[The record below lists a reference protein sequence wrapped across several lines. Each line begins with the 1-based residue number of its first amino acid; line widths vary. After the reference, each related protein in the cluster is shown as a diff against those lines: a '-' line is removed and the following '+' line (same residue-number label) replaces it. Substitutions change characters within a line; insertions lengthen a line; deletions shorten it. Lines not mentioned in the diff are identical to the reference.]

1 MQDSEIKQAAGRVA
15 CRPPQPA
22 DAAEVRA
29 LVEASGSLDVNST
42 YAYLLLCTHF
52 ARTCV
57 VAEDDGRL
65 LGFASGYRKPDDGTT
80 LFIWQVAVDPTAR
93 GRGVASRMLDE
104 LLERDACR
112 SVRWLEATISP
123 GNRAS
128 WALFESF
135 AQRRGADCTRSALFR
150 PEDFG
155 AEVHEEERLLRVGP
169 ILRPIEMRN
178 P

>member
-1 MQDSEIKQAAGRVA
+1 MQESLSQTAAGRVA
-15 CRPPQPA
+15 CRPPQQA
-22 DAAEVRA
+22 DAAAIRTLIE
-29 LVEASGSLDVNST
+29 ECGSLDVNST

-57 VAEDDGRL
+57 VAEAEGGL
-65 LGFASGYRKPDDGTT
+65 AGFASAYRKPEDDST
-80 LFIWQVAVDPTAR
+80 LFVWQVAVSPNAR
-93 GRGVASRMLDE
+93 GRKIGSRMLDE
-104 LLERDACR
+104 LFERDACR

-135 AQRRGADCTRSALFR
+135 AQRRGAASERSALFR
-150 PEDFG
+150 SEDFG
-155 AEVHEEERLLRVGP
+155 AESHEEEWLLRVGP
-169 ILRPIEMRN
+169 ILPPIRVN